1 MKSII
6 ENKSI
11 LVGFSI
17 NSNAW
22 ENLSKIDSYTVQV
35 CINNSKNK
43 IKLDKIKVS
52 KICILK
58 TLVGIRIKILP
69 KDIDKLNDAIKVRN
83 DVCIQHFEFILWNN
97 GFVQS
102 IAQFTLTSDPNN
114 EEVDK
119 HFIPIFDDTTAAIL
133 NGIKSFTDKLEKI
146 KILNIVKPL
155 YFSNIFLLD
164 DDEECQCMD
173 TTICKIPI
181 VNQKSAISSYHIL
194 NNDTPN
200 IKDRFELTDHSSIH
214 FIKGCHLY
222 EWDTTNKELS
232 HEDLAFDFVSNS
244 KCSLYFSKIKTA
256 KSIARNKVISK
267 QFHVTSSEFR
277 DLLTGILDVENGLEL
292 HYFYMSTN
300 EREITKE
307 IDEKSFTKSRMN
319 MAKDAENNMYNLL
332 KTIDDERNTKQG
344 KRIQAILI
352 FLSAMA
358 LYGVILQNKSADS
371 THYLIIYTISVI
383 IAVVLIYKFILN
395 KEIKFTPLKSIKF
408 KSSYKTK

>member
-344 KRIQAILI
+344 NIIQGILLL
-352 FLSAMA
+352 LSAMA
-358 LYGVILQNKSADS
+358 LYGVLLQIKELNANSPNFFIK
-371 THYLIIYTISVI
+371 YTIITIIVI
-383 IAVVLIYKFILN
+383 LILCKFLFFN
-395 KEIKFTPLKSIKF
+395 KKKF
-408 KSSYKTK
+408 KIRFKTK